1 MKSSMQCMIIHSM
14 VYIPLVLAI
23 GYIFPS
29 SALAGLFGFFF
40 LYYNWFLAGVFL
52 YIPGFFFF
60 FFFFFLTFFPL
71 CQGSYF
77 VTGFSSSPYQVNFT
91 KCVRFSFP
99 IS

>member
-60 FFFFFLTFFPL
+60 FFFF
-71 CQGSYF
+71 S
-77 VTGFSSSPYQVNFT
+77 
-91 KCVRFSFP
+91 
-99 IS
+99 